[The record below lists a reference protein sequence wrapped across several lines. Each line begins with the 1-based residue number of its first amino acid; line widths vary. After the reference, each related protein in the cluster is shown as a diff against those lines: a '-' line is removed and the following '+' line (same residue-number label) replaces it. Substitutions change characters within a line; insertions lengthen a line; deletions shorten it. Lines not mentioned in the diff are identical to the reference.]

1 MKAPCTVICKSPYP
15 NSQGWIEYNFEFHP
29 NPSQQDNLFKIIS
42 LPRAFVKSR
51 PFYVVHARD
60 LFVGGNGFEHTDHI
74 AQYGQF
80 CWDSVIGIKDAHN

>member
-1 MKAPCTVICKSPYP
+1 M
-15 NSQGWIEYNFEFHP
+15 
-29 NPSQQDNLFKIIS
+29 FKIIS

-80 CWDSVIGIKDAHN
+80 CWDSVIGIRDAHS